1 MAYAIMSGM
10 NLKIDSAGRIILP
23 KHVRDRFGLNAG
35 SVLELEERP
44 EGFVLRPA
52 EQSPSMVRRNG
63 RWVHL
68 GKAPRG
74 FRWSTLVDDMRD
86 ERIKEILGL

>member
-1 MAYAIMSGM
+1 MAYAMAGGM
-10 NLKIDSAGRIILP
+10 NLRIDSAGRIILP

-35 SVLELEERP
+35 SALELEERP
-44 EGFVLRPA
+44 DGLVLRPA
-52 EQSPSMVRRNG
+52 EPTPSMVRRNG

-74 FRWSTLVDDMRD
+74 FRWNTLVDGMRD